1 LPLADARVTAR
12 AHGLA
17 RALRLARVA
26 LHLAGGCAIS
36 AWLYPLA
43 NAKTRRTLR
52 RAWAARL
59 LRILGAQVDVGVA
72 RIAPG
77 SLVVANHVS
86 WLDAV
91 VLHAALPVA
100 VVAKADA
107 RHWPLLG
114 RLLERNDTLFV
125 ERRASRDLLRVNR
138 EIAAR
143 LARGERV
150 AAFPEGTTTDGA
162 RVLPFRPALFQPA
175 VAGSHPLHAL
185 ALVYRDG
192 AGRRCAEAAYI
203 DDMSLWQSLWRIA
216 ALKRLRIELRCCG
229 VHASA
234 GLRRREAAALTRAE
248 IQRGTCASGA
258 LPERQEQSGFA
269 GSGSPAGWLPSST
282 APTWASDAEVSR
294 T

>member
-1 LPLADARVTAR
+1 LRTTAR
-12 AHGLA
+12 AHGLV
-17 RALRLARVA
+17 RALRLARVG
-26 LHLAGGCAIS
+26 LHLAAGCVIS
-36 AWLYPLA
+36 AWLYPLL
-43 NAKTRRTLR
+43 NAKMRRTVR

-59 LRILGAQVDVGVA
+59 LRILGARLDVGAA

-91 VLHAALPVA
+91 ALHAALPVA
-100 VVAKADA
+100 IVAKAEA
-107 RHWPLLG
+107 RRWPLLG

-143 LARGERV
+143 LARGESV

-162 RVLPFRPALFQPA
+162 HVLPFRPALFEPA
-175 VAGSHPLHAL
+175 VAGGHPLHAL
-185 ALVYRDG
+185 ALLYRDA

-203 DDMSLWQSLWRIA
+203 DQMSLWQSLWRIA
-216 ALKRLRIELRCCG
+216 ALERLSIELRCCG
-229 VHASA
+229 AHASA
-234 GLRRREAAALTRAE
+234 GLRRREAAALSLAE
-248 IQRGTCASGA
+248 VQRGTCASGA
-258 LPERQEQSGFA
+258 LPARQEQSDFA
-269 GSGSPAGWLPSST
+269 GSGSPAGWSPSST

>member
-1 LPLADARVTAR
+1 MAP
-12 AHGLA
+12 AHGLM
-17 RALRLARVA
+17 RALRLARVG
-26 LHLAGGCAIS
+26 LHLAAGCMVS
-36 AWLYPLA
+36 AWLYPLL
-43 NAKTRRTLR
+43 NARARQTVR
-52 RAWAARL
+52 RAWAAGL
-59 LRILGAQVDVGVA
+59 LRMLGARLDVGAA
-72 RIAPG
+72 RVTPG

-91 VLHAALPVA
+91 ALHAALPVTI
-100 VVAKADA
+100 VAKADA
-107 RHWPLLG
+107 RRWPLLG

-143 LARGERV
+143 LARGESV
-150 AAFPEGTTTDGA
+150 AAFPEGTTTEGA

-175 VAGSHPLHAL
+175 VAGGHPLHAL

-192 AGRRCAEAAYI
+192 TGQRCAESAYI
-203 DDMSLWQSLWRIA
+203 DNMSLWQSLWRIA
-216 ALKRLRIELRCCG
+216 ALPQLSIELRCCG
-229 VHASA
+229 AHASA
-234 GLRRREAAALTRAE
+234 GLRRREAAALARAE
-248 IQRGTCASGA
+248 VQRGTCASGA
-258 LPERQEQSGFA
+258 LPARQEQSGFE